1 MFVSYSQHCPGIIAA
16 DFLRQAQGRERFY
29 WEHNGTVYAGF
40 GLAAEFT
47 AWGENRFQ
55 TIHAAAAN
63 LFENMDL
70 LSDAAV
76 KALPRLFGGFSFR
89 SDFVTENVWAA
100 FAPAYFVLPHYQFT
114 QVDGETYLTVNVQ
127 VGDGEDVNEADIR
140 GALEAEYEA
149 LLETQAHV
157 GKNSLSRTP
166 LQENRLAGIDY
177 PMSFEAW
184 ADVIEDATERMQAG
198 ELQKVVL
205 SRVCELRFGEQ
216 IDVDSALD
224 FLWRKYAGCT
234 IFLFEPSPYLAFYG
248 ATPELLVSVQ
258 GRQIETMGLA
268 GSIRRG
274 ATQAEDDDL
283 ARELSG
289 DPKNR
294 YEHALVVE
302 AIRERLSPLTE
313 TLMYPNEPEI
323 LRLSNIQHLYTPI
336 RGMLKEA
343 SGVVPL
349 VAALHPTPAMGGVPQ
364 ERAMDYIAA
373 AEPVPRG
380 WYASP
385 VGWVDYNL
393 DGAFAVAIR
402 SAISQKE
409 RVWLYAGAG
418 IVADS
423 EPQKEWDETA
433 LKFKPMLDA
442 LGAQASEH
450 A

>member
-1 MFVSYSQHCPGIIAA
+1 MASRFVSYSQHCPGILPA

-29 WEHNGTVYAGF
+29 WEHLGTVYAGF
-40 GLAAEFT
+40 GVAAEFT
-47 AWGENRFQ
+47 AWGDNRFE
-55 TIHAAAAN
+55 TIHAAAAT
-63 LFENMDL
+63 LFQGMHL
-70 LSDAAV
+70 LNDAA

-114 QVDGETYLTVNVQ
+114 QVGGETYLTVNVQ
-127 VGDGEDVNEADIR
+127 VGEGEDVNEDDIR
-140 GALEAEYEA
+140 AALEAEYQE
-149 LLETQAHV
+149 LLNRQDAKIAE
-157 GKNSLSRTP
+157 KD
-166 LQENRLAGIDY
+166 ENDLREINY
-177 PMSFEAW
+177 PMPFEAW
-184 ADVIEDATERMQAG
+184 SEIIGDATGRMQAS

-205 SRVCELRFGEQ
+205 SRVCELRFEAQ
-216 IDVDSALD
+216 IDVDNALD
-224 FLWRKYAGCT
+224 FLRRKYAGCT

-248 ATPELLVSVQ
+248 ATPELLVSVT

-268 GSIRRG
+268 GSIKRG
-274 ATQAEDDDL
+274 VTRAEDDAL
-283 ARELSG
+283 AQELAS

-302 AIRERLSPLTE
+302 AIRERLAPLTE
-313 TLMYPNEPEI
+313 TLAYPNEPEI

-336 RGMLKEA
+336 RGTLKEA

-385 VGWVDYNL
+385 VGWVDANL

-423 EPQKEWDETA
+423 TPQKEWDETA

-442 LGAQASEH
+442 LGAQAHEH